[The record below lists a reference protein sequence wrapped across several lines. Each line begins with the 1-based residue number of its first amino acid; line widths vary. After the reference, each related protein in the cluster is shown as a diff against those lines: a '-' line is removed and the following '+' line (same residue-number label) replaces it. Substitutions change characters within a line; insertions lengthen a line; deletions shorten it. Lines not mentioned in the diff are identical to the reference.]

1 MVDVHHHLLHALDD
15 GARELAV
22 SVEMARVAVADG
34 ITHVVCT
41 PHASGRYAFDPAL
54 VAERLSELRA
64 ALAAESLPLTLG
76 NGCDFHMHYDNVQD
90 ALAHP
95 RKYTIN
101 HHEYLLIELPDM
113 AISRNLGETL
123 FELRQAGMTPILTHP
138 ERNPTLQRDPER
150 LREWMRAGLLCQV
163 TAGSVTGD
171 MGRAAEK
178 MAHQLLADRWVHFL
192 ATDAHDPIRRAPRM
206 TEARQWVARKHGQEY
221 ADLLC
226 VANPTA
232 VFHGQPL
239 PEQQPPRNLFDDSS
253 DDSEDGDDEAPRPF
267 WKRLFR
273 RG

>member
-1 MVDVHHHLLHALDD
+1 MVDLHHHLLPGLDD
-15 GARELAV
+15 GAKELAG

-54 VAERLSELRA
+54 VADRLAELRT

-76 NGCDFHMHYDNVQD
+76 EGCDFHVNYDNVED
-90 ALAHP
+90 ALANP

-101 HHEYLLIELPDM
+101 HLEYLLIELPDM
-113 AISRNLGETL
+113 AISRTLDETL

-150 LREWMRAGLLCQV
+150 LRDWMRAGLLCQV

-171 MGRAAEK
+171 MGKAAEK

-206 TEARQWVARKHGQEY
+206 SEARDWVARKHGPDY
-221 ADLLC
+221 AELLTLT
-226 VANPTA
+226 NPTA

-239 PEQQPPRNLFDDSS
+239 PDQEAPRNLFDDQPEDE
-253 DDSEDGDDEAPRPF
+253 DDDTPRPW
-267 WKRLFR
+267 WKRIFKR
-273 RG
+273 S